1 MRDGFRKNGK
11 KLGVIGGMGP
21 AASAEFLR
29 LLTMKAPAETDQEHP
44 VVFMVADTEIPD
56 RSTAIMGAGPDPS
69 EQLYRDFEQLAALG
83 ADLFAVPCN
92 TAHYF
97 IDRFEKPLPK
107 PLIHIVEE
115 TVLASKAI
123 NPKGAWM
130 LSTIGTMQ
138 SGLYQSYADK
148 INYALHIPNARQRGR
163 NTQSIIAVK
172 ANHFTRRGNRPE
184 HCYRA
189 VGKSLTCRM
198 TACTESLWATMPSGL
213 PGKSRI
219 KPEASLLHRK
229 GTLLQIGG
237 HIKNANQALA

>member
-115 TVLASKAI
+115 TVLAAKAI

-138 SGLYQSYADK
+138 SGLYQSYAEK
-148 INYALHIPNARQRGR
+148 INYDLHIPNARQRDEIQ
-163 NTQSIIAVK
+163 QSIIAVK
-172 ANHFTRRGNRPE
+172 ANQLQEAGEIVRSIVTELWDELDLP
-184 HCYRA
+184 
-189 VGKSLTCRM
+189 VM
-198 TACTESLWATMPSGL
+198 TACTEIPLGYDASGL
-213 PGKSRI
+213 PREKAVS
-219 KPEASLLHRK
+219 SLE
-229 GTLLQIGG
+229 
-237 HIKNANQALA
+237 ALAVACIRELYYR

>member
-148 INYALHIPNARQRGR
+148 INYALHIPNARQRDEIQ
-163 NTQSIIAVK
+163 QSIIAVK
-172 ANHFTRRGNRPE
+172 ANQLHEAGEIVRSIVTELWEELDLP
-184 HCYRA
+184 
-189 VGKSLTCRM
+189 VM
-198 TACTESLWATMPSGL
+198 TACTEIPLGYDASGL
-213 PGKSRI
+213 PREKAVS
-219 KPEASLLHRK
+219 SLE
-229 GTLLQIGG
+229 
-237 HIKNANQALA
+237 ALAAACGRELYYK